1 MVSLKDDVPHLVD
14 LAQLVPLVVRVES
27 AKT

>member
-1 MVSLKDDVPHLVD
+1 MVSLKDDVQHLVD
-14 LAQLVPLVVRVES
+14 LAHLVALVVRVES